1 MYVHF
6 CLHQMSLEMYSFKKW
21 FGSEV
26 EQVLTKWETEE
37 TAISTIATPKTPN
50 TGSHELCIHPSF
62 IGIDGAR

>member
-1 MYVHF
+1 MYIFAYIKCPSKCIV
-6 CLHQMSLEMYSFKKW
+6 LKKW